1 MANRVKGIVRL
12 CMAAILLAA
21 GSAARSESATSVNAA
36 LGAQF
41 DQHPLLMV
49 GELHRN
55 GQLHAFLRQLI
66 RDPAFICRVDDV
78 VVEFGNARLQSVI
91 DTYIAGGDVPDAQLQ
106 IVWRDTTVF
115 LVWNS
120 PVYRQFYETVRDINQ
135 KHVCPHPIRVVLG
148 DPPIDWS
155 TVKAEK
161 DYEKFSDRDGYFATV
176 VEQQVLAKK
185 HRALLIAGELHALKQ
200 VPKDEPEGPDGP
212 DVAQLIERRHPG
224 ALFSVVT
231 VPSPSAA
238 KALGMGPP
246 PSFKV
251 VRGSD
256 IEQADFAVIAPAW
269 TATLIVVNGKHVWQ
283 QGPAKYWPRMG
294 GVVDGV
300 LYLGG
305 DETSVYPSPTIYLD
319 PVYQQQL
326 RHRALLIKQFNGQDF
341 MPVLDDLIKEGE
353 QVRKQQ
359 AQQ

>member
-1 MANRVKGIVRL
+1 MTSRLKGIVTL
-12 CMAAILLAA
+12 CMAAIVLAA
-21 GSAARSESATSVNAA
+21 ASVAQAATVSSVNASM
-36 LGAQF
+36 GKQF
-41 DQHPLLMV
+41 DQHPLLMI

-66 RDPAFICRVDDV
+66 RDPAFICRVDDI
-78 VVEFGNARLQSVI
+78 VVEFGNARLQAII
-91 DTYIAGGDVPDAQLQ
+91 DTYIAGGDVPDTQLRS
-106 IVWRDTTVF
+106 VWRDTTVL

-120 PVYRQFYETVRDINQ
+120 PVYRQFYEAVRDINQ

-155 TVKAEK
+155 TVKTEK

-176 VEQQVLAKK
+176 VDQQVLAKK

-200 VPKDEPEGPDGP
+200 VPNDEPDGPDGP
-212 DVAQLIERRHPG
+212 DVAQLIEHQHPG
-224 ALFSVVT
+224 ALFSVVM
-231 VPSPSAA
+231 VPSTSAA

-256 IEQADFAVIAPAW
+256 IERADFAVIAPGW
-269 TATLIVVNGKHVWQ
+269 TATLVVANGKHVWQ
-283 QGPAKYWPRMG
+283 QGPARHWPRMG
-294 GVVDGV
+294 EVVDGV

-305 DETSVYPSPTIYLD
+305 DETSLYPSPTIYLD
-319 PVYQQQL
+319 PLYQQQL
-326 RHRALLIKQFNGQDF
+326 RRRALLIKQFNGQDF

-353 QVRKQQ
+353 KVRNEGAPQ
-359 AQQ
+359 